1 MADQPAK
8 EQKETRYS
16 NNRVIRYL
24 QEVGVEGRKVVW
36 PTRDESIRLT
46 GVVIFVTILSML
58 VIFGIDLVVSRSLR
72 FILEIGS

>member
-1 MADQPAK
+1 M
-8 EQKETRYS
+8 
-16 NNRVIRYL
+16 
-24 QEVGVEGRKVVW
+24 EGRKVVW